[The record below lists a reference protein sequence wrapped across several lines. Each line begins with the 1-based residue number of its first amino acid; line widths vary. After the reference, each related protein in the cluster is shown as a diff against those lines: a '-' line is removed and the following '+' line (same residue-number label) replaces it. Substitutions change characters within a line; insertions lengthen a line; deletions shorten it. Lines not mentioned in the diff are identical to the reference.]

1 MLSGRGIP
9 MSKPTIVASLCALS
23 LGAAAGCATKKF
35 VRTEV
40 DQVNSKVASLTS
52 SLEQV
57 QERVR
62 QAESRIT
69 EVDGK
74 AAAATERAS
83 AAQQSASAAHQS
95 ATSAS
100 AAAAKVNAR
109 ADTIEAAAR
118 KLSFEVVLN
127 EQTGNF
133 AFGTTALPAEAKA
146 AIDKLVDRLKEQR
159 SAVWIEIEGHTD
171 NVGDKGYNERL
182 GLTRA
187 EIVKQYLHE
196 QHQIPLHKMNVIS
209 FGEER
214 PAADNKTRD
223 GRAQNRRVVIRVL
236 S

>member
-1 MLSGRGIP
+1 MRKTL
-9 MSKPTIVASLCALS
+9 IVGLCALS
-23 LGAAAGCATKKF
+23 LAAAPGCATKKF

-40 DQVNSKVASLTS
+40 DQVNAKVASLTG

-62 QAESRIT
+62 QAEGRIT
-69 EVDGK
+69 EVDAK
-74 AAAATERAS
+74 TVAASERAA
-83 AAQQSASAAHQS
+83 AAQQSASAAQQT
-95 ATSAS
+95 ANAAN

-109 ADTIEAAAR
+109 AETIGASAR
-118 KLSFEVVLN
+118 KLTFEVVLN

-133 AFGTTALPAEAKA
+133 AFGNTTLPVEAKA
-146 AIDKLVDRLKEQR
+146 AIDKLVDTLKGQR

-187 EIVKQYLHE
+187 EMVKRYLHE

-209 FGEER
+209 FGEDK
-214 PAADNKTRD
+214 PAADNKTRA